1 MVSAVLL
8 PPFEVAAGSEESG
21 EEGGRAL
28 PFSLSRKELLT
39 VPPVNQTT
47 FPLFPLFHLRP
58 GSDISS
64 EEKDEEEERGKGARL
79 DL

>member
-1 MVSAVLL
+1 MSALLL

-28 PFSLSRKELLT
+28 SLSRKELLT

-47 FPLFPLFHLRP
+47 FPFSPLFHLRP